1 MEKKIN
7 DFIVF
12 CIEIYK
18 SKKSL
23 NGKETYKIFEEYG
36 VLKYLREG
44 YGVLH
49 TQGDNWI
56 INDIDEYLKNR
67 GYNKN

>member
-18 SKKSL
+18 AEKGLSGEKVY
-23 NGKETYKIFEEYG
+23 EIFEKYE
-36 VLKYLREG
+36 VLDYLYEG
-44 YGVLH
+44 YDVLH
-49 TQGDNWI
+49 TQGDRWI
-56 INDIDEYLKNR
+56 VNDICEYLKNR
-67 GYNKN
+67 GYKD